1 VLFDVIFVSLFV
13 AGWLVC
19 AFLPWLVVSVATRGN
34 AGLANLP
41 LCLFAG
47 LVAALAVPVLG
58 FNGAGGLR
66 MSFVAAVVVPSL
78 LLGVRRFSMSAL
90 PAHRAA
96 HKPAPEEIRPE

>member
-1 VLFDVIFVSLFV
+1 MLFDVIFVSLFV

-47 LVAALAVPVLG
+47 LVAALAVPMG

-66 MSFVAAVVVPSL
+66 MSFGAAVVVPSL